1 MLAVKGWSCFALGN
15 PYLPSCNAHLI
26 AFENMKQLHGI
37 CKIYNDTIL
46 NDRAILYL

>member
-1 MLAVKGWSCFALGN
+1 
-15 PYLPSCNAHLI
+15 
-26 AFENMKQLHGI
+26 MKQLHGI